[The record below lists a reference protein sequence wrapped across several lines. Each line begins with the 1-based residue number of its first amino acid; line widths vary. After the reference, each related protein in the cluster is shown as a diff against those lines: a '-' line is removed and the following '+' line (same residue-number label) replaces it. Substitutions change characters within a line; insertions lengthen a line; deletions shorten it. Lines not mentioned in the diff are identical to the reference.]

1 MPGRGRLPLV
11 VKGEGKRLMMELR
24 GLGRDKSDG
33 EMTRGYR

>member
-1 MPGRGRLPLV
+1 MLGRGRFPLL

-24 GLGRDKSDG
+24 GLGMDESDG